1 MANDLRAREPMA
13 NDLRAREPRAGRQM
27 TSELAGRSSRAGTQR
42 KTQREIKRIKDMS
55 DIKIRTA
62 STQDLPA
69 ILEIYSYYVLHT
81 AITFEYDVPTLEEFR
96 LRMEQTLRMYPYIV
110 AEEDGNI
117 LGYAYA
123 GPFKTR
129 AAYNWSVETSIY
141 VAKEARQK
149 GIGTLLLAHLEALLQ
164 RQNILN
170 VNACIAYPKDTG
182 DPYLTCE
189 SVRFHEK
196 NGYRLVGRFHDCACK
211 FSRWYDMVWMEKM
224 IGEHITPA
232 PAVIPFPQ
240 LPTEKQNWN

>member
-1 MANDLRAREPMA
+1 MR
-13 NDLRAREPRAGRQM
+13 
-27 TSELAGRSSRAGTQR
+27 
-42 KTQREIKRIKDMS
+42 

-62 STQDLPA
+62 SIQDLPA
-69 ILEIYSYYVLHT
+69 ILEIYSYYILHT
-81 AITFEYDVPTLEEFR
+81 AITFEYDVPTPEEFR

-164 RQNILN
+164 RQNILH
-170 VNACIAYPKDTG
+170 VNACIAYPKETG

-224 IGEHITPA
+224 IGEHVTPA

>member
-1 MANDLRAREPMA
+1 MR
-13 NDLRAREPRAGRQM
+13 
-27 TSELAGRSSRAGTQR
+27 
-42 KTQREIKRIKDMS
+42 

-81 AITFEYDVPTLEEFR
+81 AITFEYDVPTPEEFR

-149 GIGTLLLAHLEALLQ
+149 GIGTLLLAHLEAL
-164 RQNILN
+164 RAGS
-170 VNACIAYPKDTG
+170 VFTG
-182 DPYLTCE
+182 THDPDYANSAVAT
-189 SVRFHEK
+189 VR
-196 NGYRLVGRFHDCACK
+196 GDGREGGASCLPEL
-211 FSRWYDMVWMEKM
+211 SR
-224 IGEHITPA
+224 
-232 PAVIPFPQ
+232 
-240 LPTEKQNWN
+240 

>member
-1 MANDLRAREPMA
+1 
-13 NDLRAREPRAGRQM
+13 
-27 TSELAGRSSRAGTQR
+27 
-42 KTQREIKRIKDMS
+42 MS

-81 AITFEYDVPTLEEFR
+81 AITFEYDVPAPEEFR
-96 LRMEQTLRMYPYIV
+96 LRMEQTLRRYPYIV
-110 AEEDGNI
+110 AEKDGKI

-149 GIGTLLLAHLEALLQ
+149 GIGTLLLHHLEALLKQ
-164 RQNILN
+164 QNILN
-170 VNACIAYPKDTG
+170 ANACIAYPKDTG

-224 IGEHITPA
+224 IGEHVTPA
-232 PAVIPFPQ
+232 PHIIPFP
-240 LPTEKQNWN
+240 LLKTY